1 MVVYPYRHLN
11 AGEAA
16 WQRSLTDDYGD
27 VVGNHGLGSSLAT
40 DRDAIVVLVCHDGP
54 SYLLALINDP
64 EALPPTHT
72 DVSYGPHATN
82 VLDLWKGRS

>member
-1 MVVYPYRHLN
+1 MRSSISVLFTVVVSTGALF
-11 AGEAA
+11 AA
-16 WQRSLTDDYGD
+16 D
-27 VVGNHGLGSSLAT
+27 
-40 DRDAIVVLVCHDGP
+40 
-54 SYLLALINDP
+54 DP